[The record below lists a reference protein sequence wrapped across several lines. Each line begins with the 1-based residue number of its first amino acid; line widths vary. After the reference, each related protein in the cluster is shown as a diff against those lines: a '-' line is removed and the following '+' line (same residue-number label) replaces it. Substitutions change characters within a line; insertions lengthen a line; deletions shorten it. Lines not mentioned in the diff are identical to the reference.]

1 MCFFYRENAA
11 APLFKL
17 DRPDIHAATVL
28 LRAEGPETLRAK
40 IFLHRGKFFSIEFPK
55 RPADLCNNTILRSG
69 HSTSPMWRATLPLP
83 DGDKATTRWA
93 PVDSNHPQFTAAYR
107 YDGLDRMTT
116 NSIAGTGTWSYTYD
130 ANGNR
135 TSSSGLPFVN
145 STTSNRLNNIPASP
159 VVYFGYDATG
169 NQTSRGGTTFVY
181 DNVGRMV
188 KTTEGSTVLGTYT
201 YNAIGQRM
209 QKRYR
214 TPDFGREMLNGTIAR
229 MVFEVTATKS

>member
-1 MCFFYRENAA
+1 
-11 APLFKL
+11 
-17 DRPDIHAATVL
+17 
-28 LRAEGPETLRAK
+28 
-40 IFLHRGKFFSIEFPK
+40 
-55 RPADLCNNTILRSG
+55 
-69 HSTSPMWRATLPLP
+69 
-83 DGDKATTRWA
+83 
-93 PVDSNHPQFTAAYR
+93 
-107 YDGLDRMTT
+107 MTT